1 MNQAELRDWFVL
13 GGEERGGSGKFWVSS
28 LVKGS
33 ARILPKKEDAGD
45 LGAGGLTESQWDQ

>member
-1 MNQAELRDWFVL
+1 MNQAELRDWFAL
-13 GGEERGGSGKFWVSS
+13 GEEVGGGSGEFWVSS

-45 LGAGGLTESQWDQ
+45 LGAGGLSESWWDQ

>member
-13 GGEERGGSGKFWVSS
+13 GGEERGGSGEFWVSS